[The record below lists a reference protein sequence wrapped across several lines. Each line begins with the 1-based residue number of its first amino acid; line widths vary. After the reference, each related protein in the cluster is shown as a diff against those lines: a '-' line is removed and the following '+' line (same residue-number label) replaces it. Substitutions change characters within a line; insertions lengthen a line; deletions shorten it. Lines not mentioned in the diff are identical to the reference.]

1 MARLQFLVQQNKVL
15 EMDQLKKILN
25 PKIWLLVVAIGHTLA
40 TILPVLS
47 DKGLNLDD
55 TEVEY
60 AVWRVV
66 SMILPMVF
74 IAFTFTKEI
83 QAKLATAIAGP
94 VWVMFVVWIVVD
106 GFQTLFIPPLVL
118 WGLLALS
125 GVLHGNFQN
134 LLDSDS
140 E

>member
-1 MARLQFLVQQNKVL
+1 
-15 EMDQLKKILN
+15 MDQLKKILN
-25 PKIWLLVVAIGHTLA
+25 PKIWLLVVAGGHTLA

-47 DKGLNLDD
+47 DQGLNLDE

-66 SMILPMVF
+66 SMIIPMVF
-74 IAFTFTKEI
+74 IALTFTKEI
-83 QAKLATAIAGP
+83 QAKLATVIAGP
-94 VWVMFVVWIVVD
+94 VWVMFVVWNVMD

-125 GVLHGNFQN
+125 GVLHGNWQT
-134 LLDSDS
+134 D
-140 E
+140 EAAPAEA

>member
-1 MARLQFLVQQNKVL
+1 M
-15 EMDQLKKILN
+15 LKKILN
-25 PKIWLLVVAIGHTLA
+25 PKIWLLVVAVGHTLA

-47 DKGLNLDD
+47 DKGLNLDE

-66 SMILPMVF
+66 SMIIPMVF
-74 IAFTFTKEI
+74 IALAFTREI
-83 QAKLATAIAGP
+83 QAKLATVIAGP
-94 VWVMFVVWIVVD
+94 VWVMFVIWIVID
-106 GFQTLFIPPLVL
+106 GFQTLFIPPVIL

-125 GVLHGNFQN
+125 GVLHGNWQT
-134 LLDSDS
+134 DG

>member
-1 MARLQFLVQQNKVL
+1 
-15 EMDQLKKILN
+15 MDQLKKILN
-25 PKIWLLVVAIGHTLA
+25 PKIWLLVVAGGHTLA

-47 DKGLNLDD
+47 DQGLNLDE

-66 SMILPMVF
+66 SMIIPMVF
-74 IAFTFTKEI
+74 IALTFTKEI
-83 QAKLATAIAGP
+83 QAKLATVIAGP
-94 VWVMFVVWIVVD
+94 VWVMFVVWTVMD

-125 GVLHGNFQN
+125 GVLHGNWQTN
-134 LLDSDS
+134 EAAPAAES
-140 E
+140 

>member
-1 MARLQFLVQQNKVL
+1 MQFLVLQNKVL

-25 PKIWLLVVAIGHTLA
+25 PKVWLIVVAIGHTLA

-66 SMILPMVF
+66 SMILPMLF

-106 GFQTLFIPPLVL
+106 GFQTLLIPPLVL

-134 LLDSDS
+134 LLDSDT

>member
-1 MARLQFLVQQNKVL
+1 
-15 EMDQLKKILN
+15 MDQLKKILN
-25 PKIWLLVVAIGHTLA
+25 PKIWLLVVAGGHTLT

-47 DKGLNLDD
+47 DQGLNLDE

-66 SMILPMVF
+66 SMIIPMVF
-74 IAFTFTKEI
+74 IALTFTKEI
-83 QAKLATAIAGP
+83 QAKLATVIAGP
-94 VWVMFVVWIVVD
+94 VWVMFVVWTVMD

-125 GVLHGNFQN
+125 GVLHGNWQTN
-134 LLDSDS
+134 
-140 E
+140 EAAPAAEA

>member
-1 MARLQFLVQQNKVL
+1 MQFLVQQNKVL

-74 IAFTFTKEI
+74 IAVSYTH
-83 QAKLATAIAGP
+83 L
-94 VWVMFVVWIVVD
+94 
-106 GFQTLFIPPLVL
+106 TLPTILLV
-118 WGLLALS
+118 
-125 GVLHGNFQN
+125 
-134 LLDSDS
+134 
-140 E
+140 

>member
-1 MARLQFLVQQNKVL
+1 
-15 EMDQLKKILN
+15 MDQLKKILN
-25 PKIWLLVVAIGHTLA
+25 PKIWLLVVAVGHTLA

-134 LLDSDS
+134 LLDSDT

>member
-1 MARLQFLVQQNKVL
+1 
-15 EMDQLKKILN
+15 MDQLKKILN
-25 PKIWLLVVAIGHTLA
+25 PKIWLIIVAIGHTLA

-47 DKGLNLDD
+47 DKGLDLEL

-66 SMILPMVF
+66 SMIIPMVF
-74 IAFTFTKEI
+74 IALTFSTEI

-94 VWVMFVVWIVVD
+94 VWVMFVIWILLE
-106 GFQTLFIPPLVL
+106 GFEKLLIPPLVL

-125 GVLHGNFQN
+125 GVLHGNWKMA
-134 LLDSDS
+134 
-140 E
+140 EVETAE

>member
-1 MARLQFLVQQNKVL
+1 MNL
-15 EMDQLKKILN
+15 DQLKKILN
-25 PKIWLLVVAIGHTLA
+25 PQIWLLIVAVGHTLA

-47 DKGLNLDD
+47 DKGINMED

-60 AVWRVV
+60 AVWKIV
-66 SMILPMVF
+66 SMIIPMVF
-74 IAFTFTKEI
+74 IAFTFNKEI

-94 VWVMFVVWIVVD
+94 VWVMFVVMILME
-106 GFQTLFIPPLVL
+106 GFETLFIPPLVL

-125 GVLHGNFQN
+125 GLLHGNFQN
-134 LLDSDS
+134 LMSK

>member
-1 MARLQFLVQQNKVL
+1 
-15 EMDQLKKILN
+15 MDQLKKILN
-25 PKIWLLVVAIGHTLA
+25 PKIWLLVVAGGHTLA

-47 DKGLNLDD
+47 DQGLNLDE

-66 SMILPMVF
+66 SMIIPMVF
-74 IAFTFTKEI
+74 IALTFTKEI
-83 QAKLATAIAGP
+83 QAKLATVIAGP
-94 VWVMFVVWIVVD
+94 VWVMFVVWIVMD

-125 GVLHGNFQN
+125 GVLHGNWQT
-134 LLDSDS
+134 D
-140 E
+140 EAAPAEA

>member
-1 MARLQFLVQQNKVL
+1 
-15 EMDQLKKILN
+15 MDQLKKILN
-25 PKIWLLVVAIGHTLA
+25 PKIWLLVVAGGHTLA

-47 DKGLNLDD
+47 DQGLNLDE

-66 SMILPMVF
+66 SMIIPMVF
-74 IAFTFTKEI
+74 IALTFTKEI

-94 VWVMFVVWIVVD
+94 VWVMFVVWIVMD
-106 GFQTLFIPPLVL
+106 GFQTLLIPPLVL

-125 GVLHGNFQN
+125 GVLHGNWQTN
-134 LLDSDS
+134 
-140 E
+140 EAAPAEA

>member
-1 MARLQFLVQQNKVL
+1 M
-15 EMDQLKKILN
+15 EQLKKILN

-47 DKGLNLDD
+47 DKGLNLDE

-74 IAFTFTKEI
+74 VAFTFTKEI
-83 QAKLATAIAGP
+83 QAKMATAIAGP
-94 VWVMFVVWIVVD
+94 VWVLFAIWIVMD

-125 GVLHGNFQN
+125 GVLHGNWKTVETAP
-134 LLDSDS
+134 S

>member
-1 MARLQFLVQQNKVL
+1 MQFLVQQNKVL

-47 DKGLNLDD
+47 DKGLNFDD

-134 LLDSDS
+134 LLDSDT

>member
-1 MARLQFLVQQNKVL
+1 
-15 EMDQLKKILN
+15 MDQLKKILN
-25 PKIWLLVVAIGHTLA
+25 PKIWLLVVAGGHTLA

-47 DKGLNLDD
+47 DQGLNLDE

-66 SMILPMVF
+66 SMIIPMVF
-74 IAFTFTKEI
+74 IALTFTKEI
-83 QAKLATAIAGP
+83 QAKLATVIAGP
-94 VWVMFVVWIVVD
+94 VWVMFVVWIVMD

-125 GVLHGNFQN
+125 GVLHGNWQT
-134 LLDSDS
+134 D
-140 E
+140 EAAPATEA

>member
-1 MARLQFLVQQNKVL
+1 
-15 EMDQLKKILN
+15 MDQLKKILN

-55 TEVEY
+55 TEVEH

-134 LLDSDS
+134 LLDSDT

>member
-1 MARLQFLVQQNKVL
+1 VNL
-15 EMDQLKKILN
+15 DQLKKILN
-25 PKIWLLVVAIGHTLA
+25 PQIWLLIVAVGHTLA

-47 DKGLNLDD
+47 DKGINMED

-60 AVWRVV
+60 AVWKIV
-66 SMILPMVF
+66 SMIIPMVF
-74 IAFTFTKEI
+74 IAFTFNKEI

-94 VWVMFVVWIVVD
+94 VWVMFVVMILME
-106 GFQTLFIPPLVL
+106 GFETLFIPPLVL

-125 GVLHGNFQN
+125 GLLHGNFQN
-134 LLDSDS
+134 LMSK

>member
-1 MARLQFLVQQNKVL
+1 
-15 EMDQLKKILN
+15 MDQLKKILN
-25 PKIWLLVVAIGHTLA
+25 PKIWLLVVAGGHTLA

-47 DKGLNLDD
+47 DQGLNLDE

-66 SMILPMVF
+66 SMIIPMVF
-74 IAFTFTKEI
+74 IALTFTKEI

-94 VWVMFVVWIVVD
+94 VWVMFVVWNVID

-125 GVLHGNFQN
+125 GVLHGHWQT
-134 LLDSDS
+134 D
-140 E
+140 EAAPAAEA